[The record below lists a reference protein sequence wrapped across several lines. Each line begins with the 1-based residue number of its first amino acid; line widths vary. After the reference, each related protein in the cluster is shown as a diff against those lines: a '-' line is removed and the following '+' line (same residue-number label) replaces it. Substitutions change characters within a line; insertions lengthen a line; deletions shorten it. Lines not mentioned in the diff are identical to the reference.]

1 METETARRTGLPS
14 AEFAARTSGSN
25 MTLAFDEDMASR
37 PARRR
42 LPLVLGVACLV
53 AMAIVG
59 ARAQLVRLAP
69 RSAALFEAA
78 GLPVNLAGLTLER
91 VSAKVVAD
99 GERRVLV
106 VEGDIVNSSERD
118 EIARPLAV
126 SVRGDGNEPLYAWIT
141 RAPRQTVAAGERA
154 AFVARLASPPSGGAN
169 VIVEFERADTKT
181 ATTKKPGTRARLQ
194 GSSTESQ

>member
-1 METETARRTGLPS
+1 
-14 AEFAARTSGSN
+14 
-25 MTLAFDEDMASR
+25 MTLAFDESPTSD

-42 LPLVLGVACLV
+42 LPLVLGIVCVA
-53 AMAIVG
+53 AMAVVG
-59 ARAQLVRLAP
+59 ARAQFVRIAP

-78 GLPVNLAGLTLER
+78 GLPVNLTGLNLER

-106 VEGDIVNSSERD
+106 VEGDIVNISDRD

-126 SVRGDGNEPLYAWIT
+126 SVRGDGNEPLYTWIT
-141 RAPRQTVAAGERA
+141 RAPRQTVAPGERA

-169 VIVEFERADTKT
+169 VIVEFERAD
-181 ATTKKPGTRARLQ
+181 ARSAATKKPGSRARLQ